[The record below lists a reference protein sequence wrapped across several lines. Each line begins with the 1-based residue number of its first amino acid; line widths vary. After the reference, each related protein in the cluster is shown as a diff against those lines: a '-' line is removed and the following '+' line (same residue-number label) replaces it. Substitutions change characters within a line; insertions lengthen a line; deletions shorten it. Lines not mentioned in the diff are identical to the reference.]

1 MLRAREAPRGA
12 AQWVRGRSSATRSPA
27 RLARAARSAA
37 VKRIG
42 RALLAA
48 ALVLAALG
56 ALVGKVALDARGP
69 YLEGLPDHP
78 FCIEAE
84 WALAEDRV
92 ADALE
97 LAEAGACT
105 SAAERAHARW
115 DAAAALFA
123 RCAQGA
129 WTGLGDDAAG
139 VGCALASDLVVF
151 GDVRDLTRQG
161 VAWARGDATDPV
173 LIGLSAVGLVATFA
187 PHVDAGGALLK
198 AARRAGAL
206 TDALAGA
213 TLRLVRAGTW
223 TPLVN
228 LFSDAGRIARRLG
241 PAGGAR
247 ALRHADDVEEVA
259 TLARFVEA
267 APNPLLA
274 LRWAGKGV
282 VRLGDDAVLYG
293 AALAKGPD
301 GLALAAK
308 RGGQALLAR
317 QPVLVALAKAVHR
330 DPAALA
336 AFVAWLAAALVRWAT
351 WPVVAAMAAGA
362 FLAAAA
368 IAPGRRRGSR
378 RRRLRPGG
386 RLSPPQPRRMT

>member
-1 MLRAREAPRGA
+1 M
-12 AQWVRGRSSATRSPA
+12 
-27 RLARAARSAA
+27 
-37 VKRIG
+37 KRIG
-42 RALLAA
+42 RVLLAV
-48 ALVLAALG
+48 ALVLAALM
-56 ALVGKVALDARGP
+56 ALTGKVVLEARGP
-69 YLEGLPDHP
+69 YLEALPDHP

-105 SAAERAHARW
+105 NAAARARARW
-115 DAAAALFA
+115 TTIAATFS
-123 RCAQGA
+123 RCAAGA
-129 WTGLGDDAAG
+129 WTGRGDDVAA

-161 VAWARGDATDPV
+161 VSWARGDATDPV

-213 TLRLVRAGTW
+213 TVRLVRAGTW
-223 TPLVN
+223 RPLVN
-228 LFSDAGRIARRLG
+228 MFSDAGRIARRLG
-241 PAGGAR
+241 PAGGTR
-247 ALRHADDVEEVA
+247 ALRHADDVDDVA
-259 TLARFVEA
+259 ALAGFVEA

-274 LRWAGKGV
+274 LRWAGKGA

-301 GLALAAK
+301 GLALAAA
-308 RGGQALLAR
+308 RGGRALLAR

-336 AFVAWLAAALVRWAT
+336 AFVAWLATMLVRWAS
-351 WPVVAAMAAGA
+351 WPVVAAFAAGA
-362 FLAAAA
+362 LLVAAA
-368 IAPGRRRGSR
+368 IAPRGRRTS
-378 RRRLRPGG
+378 G
-386 RLSPPQPRRMT
+386 RPPQSTGRTPPARPSRIT

>member
-1 MLRAREAPRGA
+1 M
-12 AQWVRGRSSATRSPA
+12 
-27 RLARAARSAA
+27 
-37 VKRIG
+37 KRIG
-42 RALLAA
+42 RALLAV
-48 ALVLAALG
+48 ALVL
-56 ALVGKVALDARGP
+56 VALAAVSVKLVLDVRGP
-69 YLEGLPDHP
+69 YLEALPDHP

-105 SAAERAHARW
+105 SAADRARARW
-115 DAAAALFA
+115 TTIAATFS
-123 RCAQGA
+123 RCVAGA
-129 WTGLGDDAAG
+129 WSGRGEDVAS

-161 VAWARGDATDPV
+161 AAWARGDATDPV

-206 TDALAGA
+206 TDALAR
-213 TLRLVRAGTW
+213 TTVRLVRTGTW
-223 TPLVN
+223 NPLVN
-228 LFSDAGRIARRLG
+228 MLSDAGRIARKVG

-247 ALRHADDVEEVA
+247 ALRYADDVEDVA
-259 TLARFVEA
+259 ALARFAEA

-274 LRWAGKGV
+274 LRWAGKGA
-282 VRLGDDAVLYG
+282 VRLGDDAVLFG

-301 GLALAAK
+301 GLALAAA
-308 RGGQALLAR
+308 RGGRALLAR

-330 DPAALA
+330 DPEALA
-336 AFVAWLAAALVRWAT
+336 AFVAWLATMLLRWAT
-351 WPVVAAMAAGA
+351 WPVVATFAAGA
-362 FLAAAA
+362 LLTAAT
-368 IAPGRRRGSR
+368 IAPWGRGRARWRRTGKD
-378 RRRLRPGG
+378 G
-386 RLSPPQPRRMT
+386 RLSPSRPRRIA

>member
-1 MLRAREAPRGA
+1 MKRL
-12 AQWVRGRSSATRSPA
+12 GRT
-27 RLARAARSAA
+27 
-37 VKRIG
+37 
-42 RALLAA
+42 LLAV
-48 ALVLAALG
+48 ALVLAAL
-56 ALVGKVALDARGP
+56 ATLTGKAVLEARGP
-69 YLEGLPDHP
+69 YLEALPDHP

-97 LAEAGACT
+97 LAEAGACS

-123 RCAQGA
+123 RCATGA
-129 WTGLGDDAAG
+129 WTGRGDDVTA

-161 VAWARGDATDPV
+161 VSWARGDATDPV

-206 TDALAGA
+206 TDALART

-223 TPLVN
+223 RPLVN
-228 LFSDAGRIARRLG
+228 MFSNAGRIARRLG

-259 TLARFVEA
+259 TLARFVDA
-267 APNPLLA
+267 APNPLLG
-274 LRWAGKGV
+274 LRWVGKGA
-282 VRLGDDAVLYG
+282 VRLGDDAALYG

-301 GLALAAK
+301 GLALAAA
-308 RGGQALLAR
+308 RGGRALLAR

-336 AFVAWLAAALVRWAT
+336 AFAAWLATALVRWAT
-351 WPVVAAMAAGA
+351 WPVVAAFAAGA
-362 FLAAAA
+362 LLAAAV
-368 IAPGRRRGSR
+368 IAPGRRRGVR
-378 RRRLRPGG
+378 QRRPGG
-386 RLSPPQPRRMT
+386 AGRLPPPHAGRMA

>member
-1 MLRAREAPRGA
+1 M
-12 AQWVRGRSSATRSPA
+12 
-27 RLARAARSAA
+27 
-37 VKRIG
+37 KRIG
-42 RALLAA
+42 RTLLAV
-48 ALVLAALG
+48 ALVLM
-56 ALVGKVALDARGP
+56 ALVALAGKIALEARGP
-69 YLEGLPDHP
+69 YLEALPDHP

-92 ADALE
+92 GDALE
-97 LAEAGACT
+97 LAEAGSCT
-105 SAAERAHARW
+105 SAAERARARW
-115 DAAAALFA
+115 TAITATFA
-123 RCAQGA
+123 RCAAGA
-129 WTGLGDDAAG
+129 WTGRGDDVAA

-173 LIGLSAVGLVATFA
+173 LVGLSAVGLVATFA

-206 TDALAGA
+206 TDALART

-223 TPLVN
+223 RPLVN
-228 LFSDAGRIARRLG
+228 MFSDAGRIARRLG

-247 ALRHADDVEEVA
+247 ALRHADDVDDVA
-259 TLARFVEA
+259 ALARFAEA
-267 APNPLLA
+267 APNPVLA
-274 LRWAGKGV
+274 LRWAGKGA

-301 GLALAAK
+301 GLALAAA
-308 RGGQALLAR
+308 RGGRALLAR

-336 AFVAWLAAALVRWAT
+336 AFVAWLATTLLRWAT
-351 WPVVAAMAAGA
+351 WPVVAAVAAGA
-362 FLAAAA
+362 LIAAAA
-368 IAPGRRRGSR
+368 IAPRSRGRNRRRPTDRGR
-378 RRRLRPGG
+378 TPPARPK
-386 RLSPPQPRRMT
+386 RIA